1 LNEREKLQDQ
11 GIDKITFTKRKLMR
25 GGPAALD
32 WRQGVGCCE
41 HGDELALAT
50 KSGEFLE

>member
-11 GIDKITFTKRKLMR
+11 QVDKTTFTKRKFK
-25 GGPAALD
+25 GEDPPALE
-32 WRQGVGCCE
+32 WRQEVGCCE

-50 KSGEFLE
+50 KRGEFLE